1 MDDETRQRGGGVKED
16 EARERLRQMCL
27 HPPCHLV
34 AWLYC
39 DRRGVTTGAGENT
52 FPLRRTNSTNRNTIC
67 GTSHKPR
74 GQTAAGCS
82 FVSREATLPEGPS
95 FITQLS

>member
-27 HPPCHLV
+27 HPFCHLV

-39 DRRGVTTGAGENT
+39 GRGGVTTGAGENT
-52 FPLRRTNSTNRNTIC
+52 FPLRRTNSTNTNTIC
-67 GTSHKPR
+67 YNKSVEQAINPGARQQPDALSSLGRQLYPR
-74 GQTAAGCS
+74 G
-82 FVSREATLPEGPS
+82 RPP
-95 FITQLS
+95 